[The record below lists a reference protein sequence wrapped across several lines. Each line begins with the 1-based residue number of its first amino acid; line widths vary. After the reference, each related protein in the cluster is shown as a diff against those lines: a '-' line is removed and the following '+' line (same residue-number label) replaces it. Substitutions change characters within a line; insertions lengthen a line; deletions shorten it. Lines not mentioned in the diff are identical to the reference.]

1 MDLNLKALWLTT
13 GFANLGF
20 GELLMIAVGAG
31 LLYLAIAKRF
41 EPLLL

>member
-20 GELLMIAVGAG
+20 GELMRRERARVAG
-31 LLYLAIAKRF
+31 
-41 EPLLL
+41 PDG